1 MRTVEF
7 PDGLEKISQ
16 AALEESGVEQIVLP
30 ASLRTLS
37 QGAFTGCKS
46 LKTVKFNEGLEKLGT
61 NERTDDGELWCGAF

>member
-1 MRTVEF
+1 MRINF
-7 PDGLEKISQ
+7 PEGLEKI
-16 AALEESGVEQIVLP
+16 GVCAFEKTKLRDAELP

-46 LKTVKFNEGLEKLGT
+46 LKTVKFNEGLETLGT